1 MRFDV
6 TEFGVMFPQPPEN
19 FRVWFP
25 ESEGLDSFLASGG
38 NAVIANS
45 LSSASATVWADLQGA
60 LAANMAVGIQAATGA
75 AEKLSDAARSQWNI
89 GSSGL
94 IPSIFAGHGPELAAA
109 LQAYGESG
117 FDPEILAKRLSK
129 VAIGVAIS
137 ALSVSFPPLGAFA
150 ALISGAV
157 KVIVTTSRAAKN
169 DDSPVIPVN
178 FLPASGAT
186 AAGCTPGSA
195 NAADRFMLETI
206 LLEPVFAAAGQNGLP
221 DTQAQIEDAAKLADM
236 TRLLLPAEL
245 PTGKTNE
252 DLTWVQSAV
261 PSDHPLAPAG
271 KSAGGI
277 EDLREARPGE
287 LYVLEDDCNPSSVW
301 LRVGLDRE
309 LGSQGYGWAPG
320 RSAFTGPG
328 YASGNARAPGGREND
343 SYLARKIGTDARFL
357 ANTWTGAESMF
368 PAASSFL
375 SNIERQAMDSPY
387 CYLFDAEKIALFWD
401 QWQSGMTELS
411 LALEFE
417 GNQMP
422 GSLSRR
428 CWAFQGW
435 RSPGS
440 GCEGLAGLE
449 ATHWALS
456 RGDGIEFAVSRVMH
470 HFLRQAS
477 CWITSKS
484 TANGNVEAV
493 ETWPTHGQRISSLEW
508 LDGEPEFLLSRQPY
522 RVPTRI
528 YRFRDPSGK
537 ITAPGTIGKFGPLS
551 EISVKPWANL
561 LRSRQEF
568 FLKTLQV
575 AYVSEYAPA
584 FRNSLLRQELKSR
597 REQLLSSDARARV
610 ELPDVL
616 DNVGPDSYR
625 SQLESSG
632 VGKFGA
638 FGFTAGGNSE
648 SEDPGPMPF
657 GAYPVPIPPGAEQ
670 DTDSDIGIGGLFLLG
685 LGVARFLL

>member
-6 TEFGVMFPQPPEN
+6 DEFSAMFPRPAEN

-25 ESEGLDSFLASGG
+25 ESEGLDSFLAAGG
-38 NAVIANS
+38 NEVIANS

-75 AEKLSDAARSQWNI
+75 AEKLSDAARAQWNI

-137 ALSVSFPPLGAFA
+137 ALSVSFPPLGAFS

-206 LLEPVFAAAGQNGLP
+206 LLEPVFAAAGQNGIP
-221 DTQAQIEDAAKLADM
+221 DTRAQVEDAAQLADM
-236 TRLLLPAEL
+236 TRLMLPAEL
-245 PTGKTNE
+245 PTGRTSQ
-252 DLTWVQSAV
+252 DLTWIQSAI

-271 KSAGGI
+271 KSAGAI
-277 EDLREARPGE
+277 EEVRAAKPGE
-287 LYVLEDDCNPSSVW
+287 LYVVEDECNPSSVW
-301 LRVGLDRE
+301 LRVGLDRQ

-328 YASGNARAPGGREND
+328 YAYGNARAPGGREND
-343 SYLARKIGTDARFL
+343 SYLARKIGSDARFL
-357 ANTWTGAESMF
+357 ANTWTGAETMF

-411 LALEFE
+411 LALAFE

-428 CWAFQGW
+428 CWAFHGW
-435 RSPGS
+435 QSDAS
-440 GCEGLAGLE
+440 GCDGLAGLQ

-456 RGDGIEFAVSRVMH
+456 RGDGVEFAVSRVMH

-477 CWITSKS
+477 CWITTKRTS
-484 TANGNVEAV
+484 TGDVEAV
-493 ETWPTHGQRISSLEW
+493 ETSPAKAKGLQNLEW
-508 LDGEPEFLLSRQPY
+508 LDGAPDSHGSRGPY
-522 RVPTRI
+522 TVPTRI
-528 YRFRDPSGK
+528 YTFQDPSGK
-537 ITAPGTIGKFGPLS
+537 ITAPGTVGKYGPLS
-551 EISVKPWANL
+551 QLSVKPWANL
-561 LRSRQEF
+561 LKSRQEY
-568 FLKTLQV
+568 FLRTLQV
-575 AYVSEYAPA
+575 AYVSETSPA
-584 FRNSLLRQELKSR
+584 FRNSILRQEMKAR
-597 REQLLSSDARARV
+597 REQLLTNDARARV
-610 ELPDVL
+610 ELEDVL
-616 DNVGPDSYR
+616 DNVGPDSFR
-625 SQLESSG
+625 ARLEASG
-632 VGKFGA
+632 VGKLGA
-638 FGFTAGGNSE
+638 FGFTSGGSSE
-648 SEDPGPMPF
+648 FENPGPPPA
-657 GAYPVPIPPGAEQ
+657 GEYPVPVPPGA
-670 DTDSDIGIGGLFLLG
+670 DPDSGGSLGGLFLLG
-685 LGVARFLL
+685 LAAAKFLL